1 MRSIGGV
8 EDPTGSSF
16 LATALGGASSTRSFA
31 NTVMLAADSSAQLS
45 VSASSTDA
53 VGQSGRPDTVTS
65 TSAVSRAACSAKAS
79 SAHFRAMMAG
89 TAGAPSAEA
98 KYDAS
103 SSLQDFAQCSTD
115 ELLERASVLVQEV
128 ERCYG
133 AAGKVELTA
142 ASQSSPSAEGHRDRR
157 VSEEDILRL
166 GTASV
171 SAAVNVATG
180 STVSESW
187 GGVPTDIGL
196 SSLSER

>member
-45 VSASSTDA
+45 ISASSTDA
-53 VGQSGRPDTVTS
+53 VGQSGVTS

-142 ASQSSPSAEGHRDRR
+142 ASQSSPSAEGHRNRR

-171 SAAVNVATG
+171 SAAVNAATG